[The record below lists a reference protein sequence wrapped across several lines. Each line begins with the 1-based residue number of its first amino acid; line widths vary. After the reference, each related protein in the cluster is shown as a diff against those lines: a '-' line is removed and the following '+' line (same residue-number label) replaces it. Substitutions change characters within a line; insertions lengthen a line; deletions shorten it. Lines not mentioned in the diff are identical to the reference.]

1 LRVNMA
7 SVTALEETQPLKS
20 KAPIRRNN
28 SASFSAF
35 SGLESYQ
42 TDRNLPTYEENWRQ
56 KVGESVRFFCHSKYG
71 YGLQITLN
79 LSMLLLNLY
88 LIVYEFLYL
97 RPFSY
102 QAIPSPEWFIV
113 CDILIVVVLF
123 LEIAVRYAEY
133 EFDWR
138 GYFREFGNLGDVLVL
153 LVSIAVLIIYFYED
167 DVTARAQDNL
177 SLLFVRIF
185 RDIVR
190 LFRCVWFMF
199 TLYESDIEGVVVF
212 ETIEEVSWT
221 RFKPR
226 LTLFSSIRGNTQ
238 YGTFLGEEVITFVE
252 EDENQDEAVVI

>member
-1 LRVNMA
+1 MG
-7 SVTALEETQPLKS
+7 LEETQPLKS

-28 SASFSAF
+28 STSFSAF
-35 SGLESYQ
+35 SGLESYA

-71 YGLQITLN
+71 YGLQITLK

-138 GYFREFGNLGDVLVL
+138 GYFREVRESIFGNLGDVLVL
-153 LVSIAVLIIYFYED
+153 IVSIAVLIIYFYED

-199 TLYESDIEGVVVF
+199 TLYESVVVF
-212 ETIEEVSWT
+212 ESIEDVSWT

-226 LTLFSSIRGNTQ
+226 LTLFASQNFKSSN
-238 YGTFLGEEVITFVE
+238 YGTFQESELLIEEQ
-252 EDENQDEAVVI
+252 ENFD

>member
-1 LRVNMA
+1 
-7 SVTALEETQPLKS
+7 
-20 KAPIRRNN
+20 
-28 SASFSAF
+28 
-35 SGLESYQ
+35 
-42 TDRNLPTYEENWRQ
+42 
-56 KVGESVRFFCHSKYG
+56 
-71 YGLQITLN
+71 
-79 LSMLLLNLY
+79 MLLLNLY

-138 GYFREFGNLGDVLVL
+138 GYFREFRLQSTSWNGQNVVPTNLLQAFFTRQLFGNLGDVLVL

-199 TLYESDIEGVVVF
+199 TLYESVVVF

-252 EDENQDEAVVI
+252 DDENQDEAVVI

>member
-1 LRVNMA
+1 
-7 SVTALEETQPLKS
+7 
-20 KAPIRRNN
+20 
-28 SASFSAF
+28 
-35 SGLESYQ
+35 
-42 TDRNLPTYEENWRQ
+42 
-56 KVGESVRFFCHSKYG
+56 
-71 YGLQITLN
+71 
-79 LSMLLLNLY
+79 MLLLNLY

-138 GYFREFGNLGDVLVL
+138 GYFREVRESIFGNLGDVLVL

>member
-1 LRVNMA
+1 
-7 SVTALEETQPLKS
+7 
-20 KAPIRRNN
+20 
-28 SASFSAF
+28 
-35 SGLESYQ
+35 
-42 TDRNLPTYEENWRQ
+42 
-56 KVGESVRFFCHSKYG
+56 
-71 YGLQITLN
+71 
-79 LSMLLLNLY
+79 MLLLNLY

-123 LEIAVRYAEY
+123 LEITVRYAEY

-138 GYFREFGNLGDVLVL
+138 GYFREFHLQSRAWSGQNFVPSNLLQALFTHQLFGNLGDVLVL
-153 LVSIAVLIIYFYED
+153 LVSIAVLVIYFYED
-167 DVTARAQDNL
+167 DITARAQDNL

-185 RDIVR
+185 RDIIR

-199 TLYESDIEGVVVF
+199 TLYESVVVF

-238 YGTFLGEEVITFVE
+238 YGTFMGEEVITFVE
-252 EDENQDEAVVI
+252 DDENQDEAVVI

>member
-1 LRVNMA
+1 
-7 SVTALEETQPLKS
+7 
-20 KAPIRRNN
+20 
-28 SASFSAF
+28 
-35 SGLESYQ
+35 
-42 TDRNLPTYEENWRQ
+42 
-56 KVGESVRFFCHSKYG
+56 
-71 YGLQITLN
+71 
-79 LSMLLLNLY
+79 MLLLNLY

-138 GYFREFGNLGDVLVL
+138 GYFREVRESIFRLQSRMWNGQNVVPTTNLLQAFFTHHLFGNLGDVLVL
-153 LVSIAVLIIYFYED
+153 IVSIAVLIIYFYED

-199 TLYESDIEGVVVF
+199 TLYESVVVF